1 MLIFSI
7 NLKNRNHSIFIQNL
21 KDGRWLSGNL
31 LPVLSPVTSAKIIAT
46 FSAILSPKAIRI
58 SGFNVWLSKL
68 YFVIQA
74 YAAVLYG
81 FKFWKQY
88 FFVLDSEFIMLGFCS
103 LNTSTVLET
112 KA

>member
-1 MLIFSI
+1 MQYLAWKQLEF
-7 NLKNRNHSIFIQNL
+7 LTFMC
-21 KDGRWLSGNL
+21 GL
-31 LPVLSPVTSAKIIAT
+31 L
-46 FSAILSPKAIRI
+46 
-58 SGFNVWLSKL
+58 N

-74 YAAVLYG
+74 HAAVLYG

-88 FFVLDSEFIMLGFCS
+88 FFVLGSAFIMLDFCS

>member
-1 MLIFSI
+1 MLPAI
-7 NLKNRNHSIFIQNL
+7 
-21 KDGRWLSGNL
+21 
-31 LPVLSPVTSAKIIAT
+31 SPGTSVKIIAT
-46 FSAILSPKAIRI
+46 FSAILSLKAIRI
-58 SGFNVWLSKL
+58 SDFYVWLAKL

-74 YAAVLYG
+74 HAAVLYG

-88 FFVLDSEFIMLGFCS
+88 FFVLGSAFIMLDFCS